1 MLTRL
6 KSSIGRKMYLFIGV
20 TVFFV
25 AMAMALWDACQGDPY
40 TYSLRHTS
48 HVQRLIGFGAEADI
62 LFAFKCNTCPVV
74 PQLNNGV
81 LTCK

>member
-1 MLTRL
+1 MTREEALALL
-6 KSSIGRKMYLFIGV
+6 KEYNREPFHLQHAF
-20 TVFFV
+20 TVEAVMRWF
-25 AMAMALWDACQGDPY
+25 AEEE
-40 TYSLRHTS
+40 
-48 HVQRLIGFGAEADI
+48 GFGAEADI